1 MQTQRMV
8 SARELAFSR
17 GAGGGPIY
25 LAVLG
30 QVFDVSRG
38 RKHYGAHTAK
48 PA

>member
-1 MQTQRMV
+1 MV

-30 QVFDVSRG
+30 QVFDVSHG
-38 RKHYGAHTAK
+38 RKHYGAPNATMLYS
-48 PA
+48 